1 MIRSNNSTAEG
12 ATLKPGDFRLCT
24 LASRAAARA
33 LLEAKKQ
40 DPNII
45 HLTCYGR
52 DPNLAPEF
60 LSSFTDKAGQSW
72 EVWVQ
77 SGQKGN
83 EPLKGGY
90 PCQN

>member
-1 MIRSNNSTAEG
+1 MTKSNNGITEG
-12 ATLKPGDFRLCT
+12 ATLKPGDFPLCN

-45 HLTCYGR
+45 NVTCYGR

-60 LSSFTDKAGQSW
+60 LSSFTDKYGQSW
-72 EVWVQ
+72 EVWEASPQ
-77 SGQKGN
+77 RIPDGTNGN
-83 EPLKGGY
+83 
-90 PCQN
+90 N